1 METKH
6 GTKYRQLHIEDN
18 LLDTILRSDNLNA
31 AYKRVKANKCGI
43 GCFFMLKYYTGLLA
57 EENDM
62 NNKRGHIIRA
72 VLGGY
77 LAYLGVRILMQ
88 VIENKPSDQTLMS
101 VLAVLFI
108 IIGGCYAGFSIRGII
123 RAVKSESGHDADPE
137 LDQGLS
143 RQGGADNSDEIDP
156 VQTGKKR
163 TRVELQQIGPDRV
176 MDETETDKTGAE
188 ESKDTEESG
197 DEEESS
203 GEKTENDKE
212 EM

>member
-1 METKH
+1 
-6 GTKYRQLHIEDN
+6 
-18 LLDTILRSDNLNA
+18 
-31 AYKRVKANKCGI
+31 
-43 GCFFMLKYYTGLLA
+43 
-57 EENDM
+57 M

-77 LAYLGVRILMQ
+77 LVYLGVRILMQ
-88 VIENKPSDQTLMS
+88 VIENQPSNQTLMS
-101 VLAVLFI
+101 VLAVLFL

-123 RAVKSESGHDADPE
+123 KAVKSERGHDEGPE
-137 LDQGLS
+137 LEQGVS